1 MDAVSSGTRWQ
12 DVFPAQVADL
22 FARDWHRP
30 GSVDAVLIERMV
42 PVTRLTARDLYA
54 PPTGQPYRGGRPA
67 LEAHVRRVAG
77 DAVHPV
83 QAIVALLRFCHRL
96 PQEFPSPD
104 RPAIAHPDEVR
115 AGGTEE
121 EIIAEGNPLAA
132 ERARLLCALAQVAG
146 MHARVVHLARTDP
159 AERHTVT
166 EVWTGTRWSVFDPFS
181 GRFFTWPKHGYAS
194 AWDMHELPRIADE
207 KADHGR
213 QRYVDS
219 AYYRWIAIADYRA
232 DEANRYSYD
241 RDPLP
246 PVLVERLRAG
256 LGS

>member
-1 MDAVSSGTRWQ
+1 MGTAVPGIRWQ
-12 DVFPAQVADL
+12 DVFPTEVAEL
-22 FARDWHRP
+22 FLRDWHRP
-30 GSVDAVLIERMV
+30 GSVDAVLIEHMT
-42 PVTRLTARDLYA
+42 PVTRVNARERYA
-54 PPTGQPYRGGRPA
+54 PPTDPPYRGGRPA
-67 LEAHVRRVAG
+67 LEAHVHRVAG

-104 RPAIAHPDEVR
+104 RPAIAHLDEVR

-146 MHARVVHLARTDP
+146 LPARVVHLARTEP
-159 AERHTVT
+159 PERHTVT

-219 AYYRWIAIADYRA
+219 AYYRCIAIADYRA
-232 DEANRYSYD
+232 DEADRYAYD

-246 PVLVERLRAG
+246 PDLVERLRAG

>member
-1 MDAVSSGTRWQ
+1 MDAVTSGTRWQ
-12 DVFPAQVADL
+12 DVFPAQVVDL
-22 FARDWHRP
+22 FTRDWHRP

-42 PVTRLTARDLYA
+42 PATRRTARDLYA
-54 PPTGQPYRGGRPA
+54 PPTGTTYRGGRHT
-67 LEAHVRRVAG
+67 LEEYVRRVAG

-104 RPAIAHPDEVR
+104 RPAIAHLDEVR

-132 ERARLLCALAQVAG
+132 ERARLLCVLAQVAG
-146 MHARVVHLARTDP
+146 MQARVVHLARTDP

-219 AYYRWIAIADYRA
+219 AYYRYVAIADYRV
-232 DEANRYSYD
+232 DEAGRYSYD

-246 PVLVERLRAG
+246 PDLVQRLRAG